1 MLRTKAGRI
10 ATPDEV
16 RQHEKARAAVAEQMD
31 VVPDVCEP
39 DHDDDGPDA
48 LTAAVQ
54 RMEAA
59 TLAQMREA
67 VAAYQRGESVGVYTD
82 VVRHYLRYQEATA

>member
-1 MLRTKAGRI
+1 
-10 ATPDEV
+10 
-16 RQHEKARAAVAEQMD
+16 
-31 VVPDVCEP
+31 
-39 DHDDDGPDA
+39 
-48 LTAAVQ
+48 
-54 RMEAA
+54 MEAA